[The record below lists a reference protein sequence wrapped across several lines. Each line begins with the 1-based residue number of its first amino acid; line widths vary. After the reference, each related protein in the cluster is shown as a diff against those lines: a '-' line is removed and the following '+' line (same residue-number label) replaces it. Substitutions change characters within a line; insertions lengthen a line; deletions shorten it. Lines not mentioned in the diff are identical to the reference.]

1 MADLILSPVVDTIIS
16 KLISATAEQISNA
29 VNWKQELT
37 KLQNKLKMIQAV
49 LKDAEERQVRDPA
62 VKLWLEKLRDVAREA
77 DDVLD
82 EVAYESV
89 KRKLLIQNQMKKK
102 LGYFFTL
109 SNPIAFRIRMAN
121 KIKSLIALVSDINN
135 EAQQFGLQPR
145 LAAGTVSQYRRNPQT
160 HSLVGDVSQIVGRDD
175 DISKIV
181 HFLTESTDQL
191 PLSVLSIVG
200 MPGLGKTALAQC
212 VRNNE
217 KIQKYFGKVMWVC
230 VSENFDAERI
240 VVEMLESLT
249 KSSCAIR
256 NKDTVVQT
264 IREELGE
271 NKFLLV
277 LDDVWN
283 EESEKWKDLESCL
296 LGIYRKLGNRV
307 VVTTR
312 SESVAL
318 KMGTRAAHMHHLGQL
333 KDDEC
338 WSIIKRRVFRDDPA
352 PPELVEIGRNI
363 AKKCEGVPLVASVI
377 GGTLCIKRPDTV
389 EWLSIESKID
399 ELGPLEH
406 NNGIMPV
413 IQLSFDR
420 LPNPAL
426 KQCFAFC
433 SIFPKDHVMEK
444 EILIQLWMAEGDG
457 QLHTLFLKNGFSRGM
472 SGNFR
477 RLRVLSF
484 CDATDTEEFPPCFG
498 NMKSLRYLDISRTR
512 IAALPK
518 FVTELYN
525 LQTFRFMN
533 CRSLKMPANG
543 IKNLINLRHILFSH
557 EEQMPANIGRLTCL
571 QTLPLFCVG
580 ATKGRKIE
588 ELGFLRLLKGRL
600 FISNLELVKDKPEAM
615 GAKLHEK
622 QLYDLT
628 LKWGKE
634 GNHDKDVLEGLQ
646 PHASLQRLR
655 VEGYGGK
662 NFPSWML
669 NNLLELTIKS
679 CEKLENIPIIGFS
692 SLKKLEID
700 QCKKLTGIAVGTT
713 EFTSLKELSIQCCAK
728 LESIPTSALP
738 SIQTLNIKNCEG
750 LSSIGDSLSK
760 CLEHIPLKDCPN
772 LRFLPSMDGLTSLKS
787 LRLSSCDG
795 FEYLPRGLSSCT
807 ALERL
812 NINACNSLVSIP
824 EELKDLRSLVNLEIT
839 NCSRLRSI
847 PEKTLNCLTGLKRL
861 GIGGFSVELEEFP
874 GLNSIHHLQASLE
887 GLELC
892 GWEKLTEVPRQI
904 QHLAALK
911 SLCIIGFNQIE
922 TLPEWLGEV
931 PFSTSLE
938 ELTIRNCSNL
948 VSIPKEIIG
957 RLARLKKLDMG
968 PFSEELEE
976 FPGLS
981 SIHHLKTSLEELSL
995 HGWEKLTQLPHQI
1008 QDLRAL
1014 RYMYINGFQGM
1025 EALPEWL
1032 EKLSSLQDLRIVKC
1046 KNLKY
1051 LPSAKAIRCLSKLKV
1066 LLIGHCPELEI
1077 RCTKERGPEW
1087 SKISH
1092 IPDISINSEDI

>member
-1 MADLILSPVVDTIIS
+1 
-16 KLISATAEQISNA
+16 
-29 VNWKQELT
+29 
-37 KLQNKLKMIQAV
+37 
-49 LKDAEERQVRDPA
+49 
-62 VKLWLEKLRDVAREA
+62 
-77 DDVLD
+77 
-82 EVAYESV
+82 
-89 KRKLLIQNQMKKK
+89 
-102 LGYFFTL
+102 
-109 SNPIAFRIRMAN
+109 
-121 KIKSLIALVSDINN
+121 
-135 EAQQFGLQPR
+135 
-145 LAAGTVSQYRRNPQT
+145 
-160 HSLVGDVSQIVGRDD
+160 
-175 DISKIV
+175 
-181 HFLTESTDQL
+181 
-191 PLSVLSIVG
+191 
-200 MPGLGKTALAQC
+200 
-212 VRNNE
+212 
-217 KIQKYFGKVMWVC
+217 
-230 VSENFDAERI
+230 
-240 VVEMLESLT
+240 
-249 KSSCAIR
+249 
-256 NKDTVVQT
+256 
-264 IREELGE
+264 
-271 NKFLLV
+271 
-277 LDDVWN
+277 
-283 EESEKWKDLESCL
+283 
-296 LGIYRKLGNRV
+296 
-307 VVTTR
+307 
-312 SESVAL
+312 
-318 KMGTRAAHMHHLGQL
+318 MGTRAAHMHHLGQL

-363 AKKCEGVPLVASVI
+363 AKKWEGVPLVASVI
-377 GGTLCIKRPDTV
+377 GGTLCITRLDTV

-399 ELGPLEH
+399 ALGPLEH

-444 EILIQLWMAEGDG
+444 EILIQLWMAEGFLQSPEENPMIMEEIGGEFFNDLLSYSLFQADEMDPPHGSVTSCKMHDLIHDFVQFISKSDTVILNTLSKRNIFDVRHVNLLCGRKMMPMTLGDG

-512 IAALPK
+512 IAELPK
-518 FVTELYN
+518 FVTEVYN

-543 IKNLINLRHILFSH
+543 IKNLINLRHILFSS

-600 FISNLELVKDKPEAM
+600 FIRNLELVKDKSEAM

-622 QLYDLT
+622 QIYDLT
-628 LKWGKE
+628 LEWGQA

-646 PHASLQRLR
+646 PHSSLQRLC

-669 NNLLELTIKS
+669 KNLVELRIDW
-679 CEKLENIPIIGFS
+679 CGKLENIPIIGFS
-692 SLKKLEID
+692 SLKMLAIAH
-700 QCKKLTGIAVGTT
+700 CNKLTGIAVGPTDL
-713 EFTSLKELSIQCCAK
+713 TSLKELSIRGCPK

-738 SIQTLNIKNCEG
+738 SIQRLYIDFCAE

-760 CLEHIPLKDCPN
+760 CLEFILLRICPN
-772 LRFLPSMDGLTSLKS
+772 LRFLPSLDGLTSLKS
-787 LRLSSCDG
+787 LLLYRNDG

-807 ALERL
+807 ALKML
-812 NINACNSLVSIP
+812 AITGCNSLVSIP
-824 EELKDLRSLVNLEIT
+824 EELTDLRSLVHLKIQ

-887 GLELC
+887 GLVLC

-911 SLCIIGFNQIE
+911 SLCIAGFDQIE

-938 ELTIRNCSNL
+938 ELTIHGCSNL

-968 PFSEELEE
+968 PLSEELEE

-981 SIHHLKTSLEELSL
+981 SIHHLSTSLEELIL
-995 HGWEKLTQLPHQI
+995 LGWEKLTQLPHQI
-1008 QDLRAL
+1008 QSLSAL
-1014 RYMYINGFQGM
+1014 RYMHIIGFQGM

-1032 EKLSSLQDLRIVKC
+1032 ENLSSLQDLGIVDC

-1051 LPSAKAIRCLSKLKV
+1051 LPSAKAIRCLSKLKI
-1066 LLIGHCPELEI
+1066 LIINSGCPELEV
-1077 RCTKERGPEW
+1077 RCTNESGPEW

-1092 IPDISINSEDI
+1092 IRYISINSEDI